1 MVNTKAGKAFI
12 CADKIEYAAGKFCS
26 KYRKVRKHLNMR
38 RKRTQIMRN
47 SMDYIY
53 TSGEQKIVIEVEQKS
68 VRQSVAEQYVRSR
81 KMQGLTQAEL
91 AKRAGVPRSNIT
103 RFESGNYN
111 PSLEMM
117 VRIAEALGMTLQV
130 QLTAK
135 E

>member
-1 MVNTKAGKAFI
+1 
-12 CADKIEYAAGKFCS
+12 
-26 KYRKVRKHLNMR
+26 
-38 RKRTQIMRN
+38 MRN

-53 TSGEQKIVIEVEQKS
+53 TVDDQKIIIEVEQKS
-68 VRQSVAEQYVRSR
+68 TRRSVIEQYVRCR
-81 KMQGLTQAEL
+81 KLQGITQAEL

-111 PSLEMM
+111 PSLELL
-117 VRIAEALGMTLQV
+117 VRIAAALGMSLKM

>member
-1 MVNTKAGKAFI
+1 MK
-12 CADKIEYAAGKFCS
+12 
-26 KYRKVRKHLNMR
+26 
-38 RKRTQIMRN
+38 N

-53 TSGEQKIVIEVEQKS
+53 TSGEQKILIEAEQKS
-68 VRQSVAEQYVRSR
+68 ARQSVVEQYVRCR
-81 KMQGLTQAEL
+81 KTQCITQEEL

-117 VRIAEALGMTLQV
+117 VRIAAALGMTLQV

-135 E
+135 EKQI

>member
-1 MVNTKAGKAFI
+1 
-12 CADKIEYAAGKFCS
+12 
-26 KYRKVRKHLNMR
+26 
-38 RKRTQIMRN
+38 MRN

-53 TSGEQKIVIEVEQKS
+53 TSGEQKILIEAEQKS
-68 VRQSVAEQYVRSR
+68 ARQSVVEQYVRCR
-81 KMQGLTQAEL
+81 KTQGITQEEL

-117 VRIAEALGMTLQV
+117 VRIAAALGMTLQV

-135 E
+135 EKQI

>member
-1 MVNTKAGKAFI
+1 
-12 CADKIEYAAGKFCS
+12 
-26 KYRKVRKHLNMR
+26 
-38 RKRTQIMRN
+38 MRN

-68 VRQSVAEQYVRSR
+68 VRQSVIEQYVRSR
-81 KMQGLTQAEL
+81 KMQEITQAEL

-135 E
+135 EK

>member
-1 MVNTKAGKAFI
+1 
-12 CADKIEYAAGKFCS
+12 
-26 KYRKVRKHLNMR
+26 
-38 RKRTQIMRN
+38 MRN

-68 VRQSVAEQYVRSR
+68 VRQSVIEQYVNSR
-81 KMQGLTQAEL
+81 KMQGITQAEL

-130 QLTAK
+130 QLMAK